1 VLLRRDSGLDV
12 DQTCVPWA
20 NRLARITDR
29 MRTVA
34 SPALGASSSASC
46 RKTGE
51 AEQACDGVWRAV
63 VRTSLVVCFAAVVN
77 MGTPIHARAQ
87 DTNSAT
93 SDGANEDH
101 FSNVWALAGI
111 NADIGSRWQTVV
123 RFGYLG
129 GFESRVVLLDVTFA
143 PHEALRLLV
152 GDVFLEPTATGAR
165 KMNILRGGFLWRP
178 IRGRFELENRALIE
192 HLSGPARPASP
203 RVRDRLMLTWP
214 TGSPLRFRVF
224 GSIEAFALETSFNAH
239 RYQVGAARS
248 VGRATVEL
256 YWTQHRSSERA
267 TFNAVGVTAFWRVRP
282 L

>member
-1 VLLRRDSGLDV
+1 M
-12 DQTCVPWA
+12 DQTCVSWA
-20 NRLARITDR
+20 NRLARIIDCTR
-29 MRTVA
+29 VVT
-34 SPALGASSSASC
+34 SPALGAGSSASC
-46 RKTGE
+46 RKTGG
-51 AEQACDGVWRAV
+51 AEQACQEVWRAL

-87 DTNSAT
+87 DTT
-93 SDGANEDH
+93 SGTSVAASENH

-111 NADIGSRWQTVV
+111 NADIGSRWQTAV

-129 GFESRVVLLDVTFA
+129 GFESRIVLLDVTFA

-152 GDVFLEPTATGAR
+152 GDVFLEPKATGAR
-165 KMNILRGGFLWRP
+165 DVNILRGGFLWRP
-178 IRGRFELENRALIE
+178 VRGRFELENRALIE
-192 HLSGPARPASP
+192 HLSGAAHPATP

-214 TGSPLRFRVF
+214 TGIPLRFRVF
-224 GSIEAFALETSFNAH
+224 GSIEAFALEHSFNAH

-267 TFNAVGVTAFWRVRP
+267 TFNAVGVTAFWKVRP